1 MAMPVFPEPWPQV
14 GDGVGMVFEMAVDI
28 ERVERR
34 FAETVFELGLMDP
47 EGNLADGID
56 RELAATANGGDGHR
70 AALARY
76 AIELMDILD
85 NADWSG
91 YGGESGASRSS

>member
-1 MAMPVFPEPWPQV
+1 MPSTRAD
-14 GDGVGMVFEMAVDI
+14 DGAEMTVDI

-34 FAETVFELGLMDP
+34 FAETVYELGLMDP

-56 RELAATANGGDGHR
+56 RELAAIANGGDGHR

-76 AIELMDILD
+76 AIELMDIID
-85 NADWSG
+85 RTP
-91 YGGESGASRSS
+91 E

>member
-1 MAMPVFPEPWPQV
+1 MA
-14 GDGVGMVFEMAVDI
+14 ADI

-34 FAETVFELGLMDP
+34 FGETVFELGLMDP
-47 EGNLADGID
+47 DGNLADDID
-56 RELAATANGGDGHR
+56 RQLAEIANGDDKHR

-85 NADWSG
+85 G
-91 YGGESGASRSS
+91 IPE

>member
-1 MAMPVFPEPWPQV
+1 MPVPRAD
-14 GDGVGMVFEMAVDI
+14 DGAEMTVDI

-56 RELAATANGGDGHR
+56 RELAAIANGDGGHR

-76 AIELMDILD
+76 ALDLMDIID
-85 NADWSG
+85 STP
-91 YGGESGASRSS
+91 E

>member
-1 MAMPVFPEPWPQV
+1 
-14 GDGVGMVFEMAVDI
+14 MVDV

-47 EGNLADGID
+47 EGNLADSID
-56 RELAATANGGDGHR
+56 QELAAIANGDDGHR

-85 NADWSG
+85 RLP
-91 YGGESGASRSS
+91 E